1 MHCICSSRKEI
12 EKQNAYGL
20 YHFQQFDKHR
30 IVLRVKGGKGTLKKT
45 LKINMLQAVSA
56 ISAKLSQ
63 AKLS

>member
-30 IVLRVKGGKGTLKKT
+30 IVLRVKGGKGTLK
-45 LKINMLQAVSA
+45 INMLQAVSA